1 MDFDPFIQ
9 IISRVG
15 LTRDLQIGPTL
26 LGVILAMASVGA
38 FFGSLLA
45 NYIGTRFKTGPTIFE
60 AMFVACLA
68 PLLVPI
74 MASGPFYITSP
85 ILIISF
91 FLGGVGVVIS
101 NVHVISL
108 RQTITHE
115 NLLGRMN
122 ASYRIVVS
130 GVTPIGAL
138 LGGYLGTFIG
148 LRLTLVV
155 GAIGTVTA
163 LVWIVFSPLPK
174 LSNLPVEEEESGL
187 PEIVTSETKT

>member
-1 MDFDPFIQ
+1 MDFDPFIR

-26 LGVILAMASVGA
+26 LVGILAMASVGA

-45 NYIGTRFKTGPTIFE
+45 NYIGTRFKTGPTIFG
-60 AMFVACLA
+60 AMFGACLA
-68 PLLVPI
+68 PLLVP

-108 RQTITHE
+108 RQTITPE

-138 LGGYLGTFIG
+138 LGGYPGTFIG

-155 GAIGTVTA
+155 GAIGTLTA
-163 LVWIVFSPLPK
+163 LG
-174 LSNLPVEEEESGL
+174 GL
-187 PEIVTSETKT
+187 YFHLFQS